1 MPQDPATA
9 QLNEVSPFTFE
20 AFEWTP
26 ECESIH
32 HEADDAQQVD
42 HGGAAR
48 YFVIGPCKHTTGFRC
63 EPSVLSAMAT
73 SQGLCDQC
81 RSFWP
86 RTHFIY
92 HRIGD

>member
-1 MPQDPATA
+1 MQH
-9 QLNEVSPFTFE
+9 QLTEAFTFE

-32 HEADDAQQVD
+32 HDKDDAQMVD
-42 HGGAAR
+42 HGGIAR

-92 HRIGD
+92 HRIGG